1 MGFNFCGR
9 FENQKDDIG
18 ESVVE
23 IEKADKREVLT
34 EDDYADDFDE
44 KCEKAE
50 RKLIFSGTTD
60 TNADYGKGGG
70 KQYFIQDAAILK
82 ERGNLIPISK
92 EICTFNP
99 ETDIYSPDIRRSN
112 SQEGYLIHLDNRDLN
127 NKELEQLDFSTSDHL
142 ETEYEQYGDD
152 LSKEETEFLDEN
164 TPETDALTQAEKDE
178 KKPQTDFRH
187 PLADQEESN
196 GFNHPD
202 GWSNPEYVEDG
213 SVYYQLVP
221 EFKDKH
227 ETKSSYFTDKET
239 IDSCRDE
246 NGNIVLS
253 ELMQTLQKSPNK
265 EKVIDSDGNESEEY
279 VTEYSVIQYKFERG
293 EE

>member
-1 MGFNFCGR
+1 M
-9 FENQKDDIG
+9 
-18 ESVVE
+18 
-23 IEKADKREVLT
+23 
-34 EDDYADDFDE
+34 
-44 KCEKAE
+44 
-50 RKLIFSGTTD
+50 
-60 TNADYGKGGG
+60 
-70 KQYFIQDAAILK
+70 K

-112 SQEGYLIHLDNRDLN
+112 SQESYLIHLDNRDLN

-202 GWSNPEYVEDG
+202 GWSNPEDVEDG